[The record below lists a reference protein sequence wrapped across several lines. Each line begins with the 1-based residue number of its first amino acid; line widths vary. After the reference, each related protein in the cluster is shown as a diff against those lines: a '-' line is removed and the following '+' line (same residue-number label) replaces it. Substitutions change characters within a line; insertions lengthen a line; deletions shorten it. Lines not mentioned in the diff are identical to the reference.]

1 VTEEGLI
8 RRAAGGD
15 ARAFEVLAARHRPS
29 ALRIARTLL
38 GDDDAAEDVAQELLI
53 RLAAALPAFRGDA
66 ELSTW
71 AYRVTLNLVRDH
83 LRRVRR
89 RASEVDVDQLRHAPG
104 LTVEPSPDRDVDSER
119 ARSAVRAALET
130 LPADQKEAIMLRY
143 AADLSYKE
151 IARMT
156 DTPQGTVASRVFRAL
171 KRLGQ
176 EVEPLHL
183 EVLP

>member
-1 VTEEGLI
+1 VTEEALI

-15 ARAFEVLAARHRPS
+15 AEAFEVLAARHRPS
-29 ALRIARTLL
+29 AVRLARTLL
-38 GDDDAAEDVAQELLI
+38 GEEDAAEDVAQELLI
-53 RLAAALPAFRGDA
+53 RLATALVGFRREA

-71 AYRVTLNLVRDH
+71 VYRVTLNLCRDH

-89 RASEVDVDQLRHAPG
+89 RAADVALDDAHHAPG
-104 LTVEPSPDRDVDSER
+104 LTTHTYPEEAVDSER
-119 ARSAVRAALET
+119 ARSAVRAALEM
-130 LPADQKEAIMLRY
+130 LPEDQKEAVMLRY

-176 EVEPLHL
+176 ELEPRHL